1 MARAGLAAIAAEQ
14 FGDMVKAVV
23 DVRRGIMAIGGDLHP
38 GNRSGG
44 VEDEDLRESLRR
56 IVDSLVTS

>member
-1 MARAGLAAIAAEQ
+1 
-14 FGDMVKAVV
+14 
-23 DVRRGIMAIGGDLHP
+23 MAIGGDLHL
-38 GNRSGG
+38 GNRSRG

>member
-1 MARAGLAAIAAEQ
+1 
-14 FGDMVKAVV
+14 MVKAVV

-38 GNRSGG
+38 GNRSRG